1 MKLLILTSL
10 ALLQCLPGS
19 LGVPTHESYNVKP
32 TVVVK
37 NGTYK
42 GIHAA
47 GYDQD
52 FFLGIPF
59 AQPPVGDLR
68 FRNPRSYNK
77 SWSGSRDANKYS
89 PACVGYGPSQLGYN
103 TSEDC
108 LYLNVIRPSG
118 YANKKLPVAVW
129 IHGGGY
135 SQGSGVDL
143 RYNLTFIVEQSVKIG
158 HPIVAVSMNY
168 RLGAF
173 GFLNSAESFKTG
185 DSNMGLRDQRLS
197 LHWIHENIAA
207 FGGDPSK
214 VTIWG
219 QSAGAASV
227 GAHILAYNGRDD
239 NLFRGAMLQSGAPL
253 ALGAQSNLSEKLYD
267 LLLKNTSC
275 SSLECLRSLPF
286 ATLNK
291 ALNSTAL
298 SGWTP
303 KIDGDFV
310 TRHSSQQLAD
320 GAFVKVPIIVG
331 ATTDEGTSFSKMGIN
346 TTAQFLEAIEDSSPP
361 INSSFAHKIAKVY
374 PERSRNQVLANQ
386 AADWV
391 PPPSYG
397 RQFRRAATYYGDVN
411 MVAGRRLTAETWA
424 NHGLP
429 VYSYRFDAIPAWA
442 TYVQGATHFVDVA
455 FSMLNLN
462 GTGYAPIRTPPF
474 EGLPE
479 SYRDLARLM
488 SADFAKF
495 VATGD
500 PNGWKGRQHAM
511 LSLGKPI
518 PTWPVYKT
526 PKGHHSPYNF
536 LYQGNLSST
545 VEKDTWRQKSISLL
559 NSVNLDVYDR

>member
-1 MKLLILTSL
+1 MKPFLLASI
-10 ALLQCLPGS
+10 ALFQWIPGS
-19 LGVPTHESYNVKP
+19 LGVPGHKSHDATP
-32 TVVVK
+32 FATVK
-37 NGTYK
+37 NGTYR
-42 GIHAA
+42 GIHSNE
-47 GYDQD
+47 YNQD

-59 AQPPVGDLR
+59 AEPPVGDLR
-68 FRNPRSYNK
+68 FRNPRSYDK
-77 SWSGSRDANKYS
+77 SWKGTRDANKYS

-118 YANKKLPVAVW
+118 FSNKKLPVAVW

-135 SQGSGVDL
+135 FQGSGVDL
-143 RYNLTFIVEQSVKIG
+143 RYNLTFIVEQSVKLG
-158 HPIVAVSMNY
+158 HPIIAVSMNY

-173 GFLNSAESFKTG
+173 GFLNSAEAFETG
-185 DSNMGLRDQRLS
+185 DSNMGFRDQRLS

-227 GAHILAYNGRDD
+227 GAQILAYNGRDD
-239 NLFRGAMLQSGAPL
+239 KLFRSAILQSGAPISL
-253 ALGAQSNLSEKLYD
+253 ASQSDLSEDLYN

-286 ATLNK
+286 VDLNK

-298 SGWTP
+298 SGWNP

-310 TRHSSQQLAD
+310 ARHSSQQLKD

-331 ATTDEGTSFSKMGIN
+331 ATTDEGTSFSKLRIN
-346 TTAQFLEAIEDSSPP
+346 TTAQFIAAIEDSSPP
-361 INSSFAHKIAKVY
+361 INISFARTIAKAY
-374 PERSRNQVLANQ
+374 PERSQDQVLHNLAS
-386 AADWV
+386 DWV
-391 PPPSYG
+391 PPPNYG
-397 RQFRRAATYYGDVN
+397 KQFRRAATYYGDVN
-411 MVAGRRLTAETWA
+411 MVAPRRLTAEIWA
-424 NHGLP
+424 GKRLP

-455 FSMLNLN
+455 FSMINLN

-474 EGLPE
+474 LGLPE

-488 SADFAKF
+488 SGDFAKF

-500 PNGWKGRQHAM
+500 PNGWKGRKDAM
-511 LSLGKPI
+511 ISLGKPI
-518 PTWPVYKT
+518 PAWPIYKT
-526 PKGHHSPYNF
+526 TGHGFPQNF
-536 LYQGNLSST
+536 VYQGNLSST
-545 VEKDTWRQKSISLL
+545 VEKDIWRRKSIALL